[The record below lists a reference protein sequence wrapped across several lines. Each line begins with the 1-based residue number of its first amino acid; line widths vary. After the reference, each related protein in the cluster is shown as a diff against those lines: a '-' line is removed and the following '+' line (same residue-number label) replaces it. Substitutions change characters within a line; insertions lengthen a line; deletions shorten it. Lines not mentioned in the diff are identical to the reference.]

1 MEKWYVR
8 DTSGKVFGPIDLET
22 LKTWVKEGR
31 VEPLAG
37 VSQDLTNWMLA
48 PLRPEL
54 EMNWVVE
61 NNPGQFYG
69 PTHRNVLDDLVKTGS
84 LTREARFYQDDRGAA
99 AERLRL
105 LETALA
111 GRDAEISRR
120 DVALLEAKKQQ
131 AKRDLEIAKMQK
143 AIGQRDES
151 ISQKVATIAQRD
163 AQLEAASK
171 AMKAKDGELAQSASE
186 LARKD
191 AELAQLARELQ
202 AAEEEVQNLK
212 EQLAARDMIREREWK
227 TEVIEPQVVVSEMP
241 PPVAR
246 QAFGFGV
253 APAGGAKGTPSS
265 LAELERR
272 AQSEI
277 ARMGANGMK
286 KLFGF
291 GK

>member
-37 VSQDLTNWMLA
+37 VSQDLMNWMLA
-48 PLRPEL
+48 PLKPEL

-69 PTHRNVLDDLVKTGS
+69 PTHRSVLDDLVKTGS
-84 LTREARFYQDDRGAA
+84 LTHEARFYQDDRGAL
-99 AERLRL
+99 AERLRM
-105 LETALA
+105 LETAIA

-131 AKRDLEIAKMQK
+131 AKRDLELAKMQK
-143 AIGQRDES
+143 AIGQRDDR
-151 ISQKVATIAQRD
+151 ISQGVALIAQRD
-163 AQLEAASK
+163 AQLEAAAK
-171 AMKAKDGELAQSASE
+171 AMKIKEGELARSAGE

-191 AELAQLARELQ
+191 AEMAQLTHDLQ
-202 AAEEEVQNLK
+202 AAEEEIQNLK
-212 EQLAARDMIREREWK
+212 EQLAARDVIREREWK
-227 TEVIEPQVVVSEMP
+227 TEVVEPEVVVAEMP

-253 APAGGAKGTPSS
+253 RPAGGAKGAPSS

-277 ARMGANGMK
+277 ARMGADGMK
-286 KLFGF
+286 KMFGF
-291 GK
+291 VK